1 MKFELAILVLLA
13 GTCSII
19 VCGCT
24 SASGDQAQSLPTI
37 TMQIGKERF
46 ALEVANSEPSREKGL
61 MYRDSMPADHGMLF
75 VMERTE
81 VQGFWMKNT
90 HIPLDII
97 FLSPE
102 AKVVSI
108 HQMEAFDL
116 RTTYSDYPA
125 KYAIEL
131 NQGAAEKAGVKVGD
145 TLQIPSLPADP
156 GTKPTS
162 TQAR

>member
-1 MKFELAILVLLA
+1 
-13 GTCSII
+13 
-19 VCGCT
+19 
-24 SASGDQAQSLPTI
+24 
-37 TMQIGKERF
+37 
-46 ALEVANSEPSREKGL
+46 
-61 MYRDSMPADHGMLF
+61 
-75 VMERTE
+75 
-81 VQGFWMKNT
+81 MKNT